1 MIRNIPDVYHRW
13 KSSSAYRPF
22 FLTSRVLLVF
32 IVAVSLASVTPFYRV
47 LKSTTRAAHSQT
59 SNPIQHIIILL
70 KENRTFDSMF
80 GTFPGANG
88 ATTYTDPNGVVYP
101 LNHQPDHLGNQTI
114 CSTHLISTRHPY
126 LLLYCK
132 SDLVQLPIFIYHL
145 KMIRIRDIY

>member
-88 ATTYTDPNGVVYP
+88 ATTYNCKGQILP
-101 LNHQPDHLGNQTI
+101 LNHEPDHLKT
-114 CSTHLISTRHPY
+114 
-126 LLLYCK
+126 
-132 SDLVQLPIFIYHL
+132 DLGHTWTNANKAYDNGLMDKFCVN
-145 KMIRIRDIY
+145 